1 MYGRISPL
9 IAFRLLF
16 FFLGFQFTNTTTNDT
31 VTNTVQPGQS
41 LTTSETIVSANGI
54 FQLGFF
60 SPWSSTKY
68 YLGIWY
74 TNVSKQAVD
83 WVANREY
90 GFIDSS
96 VVLKINQDGDL
107 VISDSK
113 IYSLLTYTSASNGPY
128 AMLLNTGNLILT
140 DRGLDVLWQSFDHP
154 TDTLFPRMTLGRN
167 DWSLKSWKS
176 EENTFHV

>member
-1 MYGRISPL
+1 M
-9 IAFRLLF
+9 
-16 FFLGFQFTNTTTNDT
+16 
-31 VTNTVQPGQS
+31 
-41 LTTSETIVSANGI
+41 
-54 FQLGFF
+54 
-60 SPWSSTKY
+60 
-68 YLGIWY
+68 GIWY